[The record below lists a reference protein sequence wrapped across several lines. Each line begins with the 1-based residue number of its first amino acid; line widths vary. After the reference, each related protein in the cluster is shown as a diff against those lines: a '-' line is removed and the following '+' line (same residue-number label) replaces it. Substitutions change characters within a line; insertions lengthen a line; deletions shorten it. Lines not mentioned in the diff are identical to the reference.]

1 MDAQYEIRADP
12 ARGMI
17 RVHMGGFFDQSDV
30 QSFAADYRA
39 ELRLV
44 AHPGQL
50 TLVDIRD
57 MKIQAQDVVAAF
69 GSVMAAPDIRSR
81 KLAFLCG
88 STLARLQ
95 AQRLTDREG
104 VAFFDDAAAAEAWLL
119 A

>member
-1 MDAQYEIRADP
+1 MKRPCSLAICCRPLAHHLLDP
-12 ARGMI
+12 LEA
-17 RVHMGGFFDQSDV
+17 
-30 QSFAADYRA
+30 
-39 ELRLV
+39 
-44 AHPGQL
+44 
-50 TLVDIRD
+50 
-57 MKIQAQDVVAAF
+57 QAQDVVAAF